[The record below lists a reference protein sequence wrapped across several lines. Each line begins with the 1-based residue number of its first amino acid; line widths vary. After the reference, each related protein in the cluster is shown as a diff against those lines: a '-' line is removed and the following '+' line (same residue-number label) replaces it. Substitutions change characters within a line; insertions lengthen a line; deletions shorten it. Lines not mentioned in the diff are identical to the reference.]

1 MTALT
6 QDRNTPRRV
15 GEIFNAPVAATTKIY
30 AGSLV
35 CLNSS
40 GYAVPGSTATTLIP
54 VGRATEQVDNSSGS
68 NGDLTIDIE
77 RGVFR
82 YGNSASTDLIAR
94 TEIGKVVYIVDDQT
108 VAKTNGSNTRSR
120 AGFVW
125 DVDSTGV
132 WVLVGFGVLSDPSGA
147 LLAANNLSDLASA
160 ATSRANLGGGANK
173 VPVAVPDI
181 DLVGANTQVKRV
193 VAPVA
198 GDIAAIR
205 SVISGALTTGDA
217 TLTAAIN
224 GTPVTGG
231 ALTVTQ
237 SGSAAGDVDTV
248 TPSAANT
255 VAVGDVISITV
266 GGTNDATELAQVIMT
281 ITPSA

>member
-1 MTALT
+1 M
-6 QDRNTPRRV
+6 D
-15 GEIFNAPVAATTKIY
+15 
-30 AGSLV
+30 
-35 CLNSS
+35 
-40 GYAVPGSTATTLIP
+40 
-54 VGRATEQVDNSSGS
+54 
-68 NGDLTIDIE
+68 
-77 RGVFR
+77 
-82 YGNSASTDLIAR
+82 SA
-94 TEIGKVVYIVDDQT
+94 
-108 VAKTNGSNTRSR
+108 
-120 AGFVW
+120 
-125 DVDSTGV
+125 GV

-147 LLAANNLSDLASA
+147 LMAANNLSDLASA

-198 GDIAAIR
+198 GVIAAIR

-224 GTPVTGG
+224 GTPITGG
-231 ALTVTQ
+231 AITVTQ

-248 TPSAANT
+248 SPSAANT
-255 VAVGDVISITV
+255 VAVGDVISVTV
-266 GGTNDATELAQVIMT
+266 GGTNDATEIAQVIMT